1 MKATRWTC
9 ALLVAMTLVIGSAS
23 LSAAPAKTAAIKAG
37 EQGERISK
45 YIYGQFIEH
54 LGRCIYGGIWAEMLK
69 DRKFYHP
76 VGVKKSPWRAI
87 GSADAV
93 SMVSEGCYVGDHAP
107 QVKLSGD
114 ARRGIVQGGLA
125 LEKGRKYEGR
135 LCFAG
140 DSTARIS
147 VSLVWGSG
155 DGGRQ
160 VVGIDKPALSY
171 MKNTFTFTAG
181 ADTKDGKLEVTGTG
195 QGTFYVGAVSL
206 MPANNV
212 DGMRKDTLEL
222 IKELDSP
229 CYRWPGGN
237 FVSGYN
243 WRDGIGDRDRRPPRR
258 NLAWGGLES
267 NDFGLDE
274 FINFCEHVDAEPM
287 IAVNS
292 GFGDAHSAAEEVQYA
307 NGPADTPAGRW
318 RAANGHPEPYDVEY
332 WCIGNEMFGGW
343 QLGYMKLDQ
352 YVIKHNLF
360 ARAMRA
366 VDPDITLIAVGEAG
380 DWSRGMMKNCADHMD
395 LISEHFYRG
404 EKDNVVEHVAQLAQ
418 AVRQKVDAHRKYR
431 RELDSLKGKDIDIAL
446 DEWNYWYGPEPYGQ
460 VGPRYYL
467 KDALGVAKGL
477 HEMFRNSDIFWG
489 ANYAQTVNVLGAIK
503 TTATEA
509 AFSTTGMPLKLY
521 RHRFGSIPVAVEGD
535 IAPLDVAAAWT
546 DDRKEMTI
554 AVVNPTDEE
563 QQLKLDV
570 NGASLVGKGSAW
582 RITGPE
588 PKSYNNPGEKP
599 KVDIEKISVP
609 ADPTS
614 IKAAPLSV
622 TLYRLRVK

>member
-1 MKATRWTC
+1 MKATRQTSVL
-9 ALLVAMTLVIGSAS
+9 AIMVLIAIVSATV
-23 LSAAPAKTAAIKAG
+23 SAAPARTAKIKADD
-37 EQGERISK
+37 QGERISK
-45 YIYGQFIEH
+45 YVYGQFIEH

-76 VGVKKSPWRAI
+76 VGAKKSPWK
-87 GSADAV
+87 AV
-93 SMVSEGCYVGDHAP
+93 GPAGAVRVVSDESYVGEHTP
-107 QVKLSGD
+107 RVKLSDDGP
-114 ARRGIVQGGLA
+114 RGIAEGGLA
-125 LEKGRKYEGR
+125 LEKNRKYEGR
-135 LCFAG
+135 VVIKG
-140 DSTARIS
+140 DSSARVS

-155 DGGRQ
+155 DEGRETVQ
-160 VVGIDKPALSY
+160 IDQPGTSY
-171 MKNTFTFTAG
+171 AKDTFTVTAG
-181 ADTKDGKLEVTGTG
+181 ADTKKGRLELTGTG
-195 QGTFYVGAVSL
+195 QGAFYVGAVSL

-243 WRDGIGDRDRRPPRR
+243 WRDGIGDPDRRPPRR

-274 FINFCEHVDAEPM
+274 FMDFCQHVDAEPM

-292 GFGDAHSAAEEVQYA
+292 GFGDAHSAAEEVQYV
-307 NGPADTPAGRW
+307 NGAADTPVGRW

-332 WCIGNEMFGGW
+332 WCIGNEMFGEW

-360 ARAMRA
+360 ARSMRA

-404 EKDNVVEHVAQLAQ
+404 EKDNVVEHVAQLAK

-431 RELDSLKGKDIDIAL
+431 RELDVLKGKDIDIAL

-509 AFSTTGMPLKLY
+509 GFSATGMPLKLY
-521 RHRFGSIPVAVEGD
+521 RHHFGSIPVAVQGD

-546 DDRKEMTI
+546 GDKKAMTV
-554 AVVNPTDEE
+554 AVVNPTDQK
-563 QQLKLDV
+563 QQLKLNV
-570 NGASLVGKGSAW
+570 TGASLNSEGRAW
-582 RITGPE
+582 RITGPKAE
-588 PKSYNNPGEKP
+588 AYNNPGEKP
-599 KVDIEKISVP
+599 KVDIEQITTP
-609 ADPTS
+609 EDPTNVTL
-614 IKAAPLSV
+614 APLSI
-622 TLYRLRVK
+622 TLYRLKVQ